1 MKAIITY
8 KIDCF
13 SAYYN
18 LPLLDCNLIENYTYK
33 GKSKIPIL
41 YIQYFEDNVTVQ
53 QILDAKSVLE
63 VMFSN
68 KLTIDQIN
76 KINLEFFNM
85 LDHPEIEE
93 KIIEI

>member
-1 MKAIITY
+1 MKAIITHKTDY
-8 KIDCF
+8 F
-13 SAYYN
+13 SAYYD
-18 LPLLDCNLIENYTYK
+18 LPLMDCNLIENYTYK
-33 GKSKIPIL
+33 RESKTPIL
-41 YIQYFEDNVTVQ
+41 YIQYFDDNVTVQ

-63 VMFSN
+63 AMFN
-68 KLTIDQIN
+68 DKLTIDQIN